1 MYEDGAKEIALSVV
15 SGINCKYNI
24 VIWLFFFFFS
34 HCPPQFLMAFENIFA
49 IFIFIASIFAYG
61 QTSSGKTYTMTGIT
75 ECTVADI
82 FDYIHRVM
90 SFLVFLIFVF
100 SVTLLQI
107 NVLLR

>member
-1 MYEDGAKEIALSVV
+1 MKMELKKLHFQLLVV
-15 SGINCKYNI
+15 LTVSMILLYG
-24 VIWLFFFFFS
+24 FFFFFSS

>member
-1 MYEDGAKEIALSVV
+1 MA
-15 SGINCKYNI
+15 
-24 VIWLFFFFFS
+24 FFFS
-34 HCPPQFLMAFENIFA
+34 SHCPQFLMAFENIFA